1 MIYLLSALTLNVAMT
16 YFCGQVALHRGRS
29 VKPWLWLGA
38 LFGPFAL
45 VIVALLPSRQKA
57 AVA

>member
-1 MIYLLSALTLNVAMT
+1 MIYWLSVLTLNVAMT

-45 VIVALLPSRQKA
+45 ATVALLPSRQKSA
-57 AVA
+57 AA